1 VTSEKETVEDHYRR
15 GVALINSG
23 EFYEAHE
30 VLEDAWREST
40 AHVKLFRQALVQIAV
55 AMHHHST
62 GNLNGS
68 RSVLARAIRNIA
80 PFEQGYEGLDLDDLR
95 QQLAAWS
102 SVLNDLASTTPPIQL
117 RWMRANGPSE
127 D

>member
-1 VTSEKETVEDHYRR
+1 MTTDHYHR
-15 GVALINSG
+15 GVELINAG

-40 AHVKLFRQALVQIAV
+40 ASVKLFRQALVQIAV
-55 AMHHHST
+55 AMHHYST

-68 RSVLARAIRNIA
+68 RSVLARAIRNIT
-80 PFEQGYEGLDLDDLR
+80 PFEQGFEGLDLDDLR

-102 SVLNDLASTTPPIQL
+102 IALSGVSNTPHPL
-117 RWMRANGPSE
+117 HLKWVGA
-127 D
+127 

>member
-1 VTSEKETVEDHYRR
+1 MTEDSYHR

-30 VLEDAWREST
+30 VLEDAWRESK
-40 AHVKLFRQALVQIAV
+40 HSIKLFRQALVQIAV

-62 GNLNGS
+62 GNINGS
-68 RSVLARAIRNIA
+68 RSVLARAIRNIT

-95 QQLAAWS
+95 QQLAAWASALDGTS
-102 SVLNDLASTTPPIQL
+102 SRPHALHLKWLHAKVLPDK
-117 RWMRANGPSE
+117 
-127 D
+127 

>member
-1 VTSEKETVEDHYRR
+1 MEDHYHR

-40 AHVKLFRQALVQIAV
+40 ASVKLFRQALVQIAV

-68 RSVLARAIRNIA
+68 RSVLTRAIRNIT
-80 PFEQGYEGLDLDDLR
+80 PFEQGFEGLDLDDLR

-102 SVLNDLASTTPPIQL
+102 SALTGIASRPQPLNLKWLRSKASPE
-117 RWMRANGPSE
+117 S
-127 D
+127 

>member
-1 VTSEKETVEDHYRR
+1 MTDHYRH
-15 GVALINSG
+15 GVDLINSG
-23 EFYEAHE
+23 QFYQAHE

-40 AHVKLFRQALVQIAV
+40 GAVKLFRQALVQIAV

-68 RSVLARAIRNIA
+68 RSVLARAIRNIT

-95 QQLAAWS
+95 QQLARWS
-102 SVLNDLASTTPPIQL
+102 TALADGASAPQRLQL
-117 RWMRANGPSE
+117 KWLGSQPSLE
-127 D
+127 R